1 MVRKE
6 GKQGQTNRERREREC
21 ESESESESE
30 REREREGDV
39 TKRYVCASMCLHILS
54 IRPCGRLGGTDLGNE
69 HGI

>member
-6 GKQGQTNRERREREC
+6 GKQGQTNRERRES
-21 ESESESESE
+21 ESESESES
-30 REREREGDV
+30 EREREGDV

>member
-6 GKQGQTNRERREREC
+6 GKQGQTNRERRESV
-21 ESESESESE
+21 SESESESE
-30 REREREGDV
+30 RERERERDV

>member
-6 GKQGQTNRERREREC
+6 GKQGQTNR

>member
-6 GKQGQTNRERREREC
+6 GKQGQTNRERR